1 MGYSTQSDKFTMNI
15 ELKNLT
21 LVYDKHPVVHHL
33 TATIEAGDLLAVV
46 GPNGAGKSTLLNALA
61 GLATIDQG
69 SIEGIDP
76 DQVAYL
82 PQQTKIDRTFPIT
95 AIELVATGFWQTIG
109 FHHPIGH
116 DDLHQCEEAIAA
128 VGLEGFEKRMLNT
141 LSGGQMQRVLFARV
155 LLQNKSV
162 ILLDEPFNAID
173 SKTIA
178 DLTQVIKSWHNDERT
193 VLMVSH
199 DIEYVRQSCPKTLLL
214 ARENIGFGRTEDIL
228 TSQNLNRA
236 QKMCEAFDES
246 APWCNREVA

>member
-1 MGYSTQSDKFTMNI
+1 
-15 ELKNLT
+15 
-21 LVYDKHPVVHHL
+21 
-33 TATIEAGDLLAVV
+33 
-46 GPNGAGKSTLLNALA
+46 
-61 GLATIDQG
+61 
-69 SIEGIDP
+69 
-76 DQVAYL
+76 
-82 PQQTKIDRTFPIT
+82 
-95 AIELVATGFWQTIG
+95 
-109 FHHPIGH
+109 
-116 DDLHQCEEAIAA
+116 
-128 VGLEGFEKRMLNT
+128 
-141 LSGGQMQRVLFARV
+141 MQRVLFARV
-155 LLQNKSV
+155 LLQDKSV